1 MLHQVYSVQTHLDV
15 CSVPIQ
21 ADDLCPLLKGSSRPS
36 SATGK
41 KAGVV
46 TAVPRS
52 KTVRHQRY
60 DQGLGN
66 VRAVPLHQVLGALAV
81 GHSHHGHVRDL
92 RDGVQA
98 CLHACL
104 GEPGWSDAT
113 VVPRRVRQAHARHAG
128 DHPAEWP
135 RGAPSFRSR

>member
-1 MLHQVYSVQTHLDV
+1 MLHQVYSVQIHLDV

-66 VRAVPLHQVLGALAV
+66 VRAVPCTRYSA
-81 GHSHHGHVRDL
+81 HSPLYG
-92 RDGVQA
+92 
-98 CLHACL
+98 
-104 GEPGWSDAT
+104 SIDA
-113 VVPRRVRQAHARHAG
+113 
-128 DHPAEWP
+128 
-135 RGAPSFRSR
+135 SR